1 MKDLVEKAKKS
12 TLEQYEKF
20 KEVAKGPYI
29 IYPDGSSMADGMREQ
44 FKAIYEKRIKQ
55 ANMPPE
61 SQNKYSIP
69 DPSKSFPK
77 ELLESDNGIC
87 LYFNPEEGYEIVQEF
102 NDILSGFKKKG
113 VDLDDDEK
121 YALNGIIFSDS
132 ISPGFIKTLV
142 QQYGYESL
150 AKAFFIPDQVG
161 DYFLESLLRKWK
173 GHFFRN
179 RYPSISFVDIEY

>member
-1 MKDLVEKAKKS
+1 MISVSGKVSKSTTSNSLEHGFLLYLSLVKDLVEKAKKS

-29 IYPDGSSMADGMREQ
+29 IYPDGSSMADGIREQ

-77 ELLESDNGIC
+77 EL
-87 LYFNPEEGYEIVQEF
+87 
-102 NDILSGFKKKG
+102 
-113 VDLDDDEK
+113 
-121 YALNGIIFSDS
+121 
-132 ISPGFIKTLV
+132 
-142 QQYGYESL
+142 
-150 AKAFFIPDQVG
+150 
-161 DYFLESLLRKWK
+161 
-173 GHFFRN
+173 
-179 RYPSISFVDIEY
+179 